1 MPSLVLGIDVG
12 STSTKVLLAEPSG
25 AVLAQASAPVE
36 LSSPHP
42 GWAEADPR
50 QWWRN
55 VCALV
60 PRVLGTRAG
69 DLAAVACTG
78 MVPAVVLIDG
88 ARPLRPAILQND
100 ARATSQITS
109 LAQEL
114 ADLDL
119 VTATGSA
126 LTQQSV
132 APTLAWLAANAPQVR
147 AQATHVLGSYD
158 WLAVALGAA
167 PHVERNW
174 ALESGLYSLAAQ
186 PGQQSTLMDRVL
198 TAAGIPAGLLPP
210 VAAPGTVIGEVSA
223 AAAAQAG
230 LRAGTP
236 IVTGGADPC
245 SPCSP
250 TRSRRSAA
258 SASGCGC
265 RWARACC

>member
-1 MPSLVLGIDVG
+1 MATPGIRWTRAGRSGSSTRRGRPDMPPLVLGIDVG
-12 STSTKVLLAEPSG
+12 STSTKVVLAEPSG

-36 LSSPHP
+36 LSSPPP
-42 GWAEADPR
+42 GWAEADPV

-88 ARPLRPAILQND
+88 AARPLRPAILQND

-132 APTLAWLAANAPQVR
+132 APTLAWLAPHEPQVW
-147 AQATHVLGSYD
+147 AQTKYVLGSYD
-158 WLAVALGAA
+158 WLGGAPRGA
-167 PHVERNW
+167 PHVARDS
-174 ALESGLYSLAAQ
+174 ALGRAHLGAGKR
-186 PGQQSTLMDRVL
+186 PVL
-198 TAAGIPAGLLPP
+198 P
-210 VAAPGTVIGEVSA
+210 S
-223 AAAAQAG
+223 
-230 LRAGTP
+230 
-236 IVTGGADPC
+236 
-245 SPCSP
+245 
-250 TRSRRSAA
+250 
-258 SASGCGC
+258 
-265 RWARACC
+265 